1 MLKKIILGV
10 LAVVVLAVAGLV
22 VAIMMQPDTYR
33 VVRTASINAPSEKV
47 FAQVNDFRRWDAWSP
62 WAKIDPAMKA
72 TYGGPPSGVGST
84 YQWVGNDEVGEGKMT
99 IKESHPSSH
108 LKIDLEFI
116 KPFASQANTEFI
128 LKPVGDRTDVEWSI
142 DGKHNFLSKAMCL
155 VISMD
160 QMIGPDF
167 EKGVNQLKTVAESS
181 SQ

>member
-10 LAVVVLAVAGLV
+10 LAVVVIAIAGLV

-47 FAQVNDFRRWDAWSP
+47 FAQVNDFRKWDAWSP
-62 WAKIDPAMKA
+62 WAKIDPAMKV
-72 TYGGPPSGVGST
+72 TYGGPPFGVGST
-84 YQWVGNDEVGEGKMT
+84 YHWVGNDEVGEGKMT
-99 IKESHPSSH
+99 IKESHPSNH

-116 KPFASQANTEFI
+116 KPFASLANTEFI
-128 LKPVGDRTDVEWSI
+128 LKPVGNKTDVEWSI
-142 DGKHNFLSKAMCL
+142 DGKHNFVSKAMCL

-167 EKGVNQLKTVAESS
+167 EKGVNQLKTVSETATN
-181 SQ
+181 